1 MMRQCTESYAMSN
14 AHPGLKEVAKYIA
27 PSDTVIIKPGA
38 VYGGLSVSRGAGV
51 PDYVTGLRRYT
62 VEAVAVHKGVTEAL
76 LAELMSWIAVCYLTV
91 I

>member
-1 MMRQCTESYAMSN
+1 M
-14 AHPGLKEVAKYIA
+14 AKYIA

-38 VYGGLSVSRGAGV
+38 VYGGLAVSRGAGV

-76 LAELMSWIAVCYLTV
+76 LVELMSWIAVCYLTV